1 MTKNAMTKNAM
12 TKTAMTKT
20 AMTKNGDERVREAR
34 LEDAAAVEALVN
46 AAFAVEKGRFKEMER
61 LDRAETLA
69 HFASGKFLLAEDA
82 AGALVACVYVSRKED
97 VGYFG
102 MLSVDPARQRT
113 GLGRRMAA
121 EAEQWC
127 RARGCSAMELVVV
140 DLRTELPPIYERLG
154 YRAVGLEEAPHPE
167 RFTVPVKFLR
177 MRKDL

>member
-1 MTKNAMTKNAM
+1 MI
-12 TKTAMTKT
+12 
-20 AMTKNGDERVREAR
+20 DVRVREAR

-46 AAFAVEKGRFKEMER
+46 EAFAVEKGRFKEVER
-61 LDRAETLA
+61 LTREETMQ

-82 AGALVACVYVSRKED
+82 GGALAACVYVSRKGEA
-97 VGYFG
+97 GYFG
-102 MLSVDPARQRT
+102 MLSVDPTRQRS

-127 RARGCSAMELVVV
+127 RARGCSVMELVVV

-154 YRAVGLEEAPHPE
+154 YHAAGLEEPPHPE